1 MTDII
6 TCISEFKEDK
16 RSLCQLNNDLEEA
29 VKQTLQNNSFRIQTG
44 SDSLFWEQFV
54 QVYPTL
60 AQDPDEIYLI
70 NLTKFCRNVVAGEI
84 RNQQMAIQYGCLELI
99 ENTMLQKMASPS
111 DNTLILQ
118 VSTQAVCNMITNN
131 SAALNE
137 TWTAWLTHSERGS
150 LWSYI
155 LSRSNESLIMSALV
169 LVINCIRGSKERCD
183 LLVSSK
189 IGQDMIAAILGD
201 IERLHENQ
209 ESRNFELGYTI
220 FSELISF
227 HHFKTLF
234 IRVDDYSSEKEIFP
248 EFIETGELEFL
259 TQQLASIGKQAVQVI
274 LTVKEGHAVQQ
285 VEDHIQN
292 IYTGIILVLQM
303 VNDLFLLDPPRL
315 KSLLV
320 HINASSLMID
330 MLGLLESVRLPTAE
344 SERPELGF
352 HFLKRECIRLLGTL
366 CYRDK
371 VIQDKIREL
380 GGIPLILCQLK
391 IDDSNPYIR
400 EYATLT
406 LRNVLENNPENQLI
420 IQELEAQEV
429 VQTGEL
435 DQMGIRPELT
445 EDGKVRI
452 KKL

>member
-1 MTDII
+1 
-6 TCISEFKEDK
+6 
-16 RSLCQLNNDLEEA
+16 
-29 VKQTLQNNSFRIQTG
+29 
-44 SDSLFWEQFV
+44 
-54 QVYPTL
+54 
-60 AQDPDEIYLI
+60 
-70 NLTKFCRNVVAGEI
+70 
-84 RNQQMAIQYGCLELI
+84 MAIQYGCLDLI
-99 ENTMLQKMASPS
+99 ENTMLQKIASAS

-131 SAALNE
+131 PAALNE
-137 TWTAWLTHSERGS
+137 IWTAWLSNPERGM

-183 LLVSSK
+183 LLASSK
-189 IGQDMIAAILGD
+189 VGQDLIAAILGD

-209 ESRNFELGYTI
+209 ESKNFELGYTI

-234 IRVDDYSSEKEIFP
+234 VNVDDYSRKNPISDHQIILLKFLDSKIHAVQKKEIFP
-248 EFIETGELEFL
+248 EFIETDELQFL
-259 TQQLASIGKQAVQVI
+259 TQQLASIGRQAIQVI

-285 VEDHIQN
+285 VEEHIQN

-303 VNDLFLLDPPRL
+303 VNDLFVLDHDRL
-315 KSLLV
+315 KSRLV
-320 HINASSLMID
+320 QIDTLNLVID
-330 MLGLLESVRLPTAE
+330 MLGLLESVKLPTAE
-344 SERPELGF
+344 AERPELGF

-371 VIQDKIREL
+371 AIQDKIREL
-380 GGIPLILCQLK
+380 GGISLILCQLK

-400 EYATLT
+400 EYATLA
-406 LRNVLENNPENQLI
+406 LRNVLENNPENQQI

-429 VQTGEL
+429 VQTDEL
-435 DQMGIRPELT
+435 NQMGIRPELT
-445 EDGKVRI
+445 EDGKIRI
-452 KKL
+452 KKN

>member
-1 MTDII
+1 
-6 TCISEFKEDK
+6 
-16 RSLCQLNNDLEEA
+16 
-29 VKQTLQNNSFRIQTG
+29 
-44 SDSLFWEQFV
+44 
-54 QVYPTL
+54 
-60 AQDPDEIYLI
+60 
-70 NLTKFCRNVVAGEI
+70 
-84 RNQQMAIQYGCLELI
+84 MAIQYGCLELI

-234 IRVDDYSSEKEIFP
+234 IRVDDYSHKTPISDHQIILLKFLDSKIHAVQKKEIFP